1 MTTED
6 EIGTIRAALARHG
19 NIGLAIVFGSA
30 AQGFARTE
38 SDLDIAVGARRPLDW
53 RERSQLIGELAKAG
67 GRAVDLIDLATVG
80 EPPLGQILSKGRR
93 ILAATPTTASC
104 WPGTCSTRRTS
115 CPIEIESWRKG
126 GDVELAIDRP
136 AEIRRER
143 NAAAGLSAPASARS
157 RPGPSPAR

>member
-6 EIGTIRAALARHG
+6 EIGTIRAALAKHG
-19 NIGLAIVFGSA
+19 NIWLAIVFGSA

-53 RERSQLIGELAKAG
+53 RERSQLIGELTKAG

-93 ILAATPTTASC
+93 ILGSDADHGKLLARHLFDQADFLPYRNRSLEE
-104 WPGTCSTRRTS
+104 RR
-115 CPIEIESWRKG
+115 
-126 GDVELAIDRP
+126 
-136 AEIRRER
+136 RRWI
-143 NAAAGLSAPASARS
+143 GH
-157 RPGPSPAR
+157 